1 MRATTSAGLV
11 LLLAAAP
18 VALPPGLPS
27 RADLAPDPTFVLPD
41 SLLAQLTLVTDL
53 ALDPD
58 GSLYLVD
65 RNLQAVLHLERSGAL
80 RRIIGRQG
88 GGPGEFSYIYQV
100 GVTRDSL
107 WAVDPGLRRITIFPT
122 SGRGQLTVP
131 FGSSRDDAASAV
143 REPVRRGIPAVMLA
157 DGGFVVEDA
166 LGMEST
172 GGVPTSI
179 AVLRTD
185 RDFVLRDT
193 VTVLPFEHSPLRFVY
208 RNGESHFMQ
217 PFSDDPTIGYASDGS
232 LIVRVNRTAARGAA
246 ESHFTVT
253 AWRGNGDPLWQR
265 EVAYRPARIT
275 RAMVDS
281 VAELLGGIQDP
292 RMPARPVT
300 PDSIRARLYRPPM
313 LPPVEQVVVGRDQSV
328 WLKVRFA
335 DSPAGRAE
343 WLLLSPRGFPLQRV
357 STDAGFRL
365 LEAERAML
373 WGVEGDAD
381 DIPRVVRYRVSLNS

>member
-1 MRATTSAGLV
+1 LPPD
-11 LLLAAAP
+11 LAP
-18 VALPPGLPS
+18 GVAL
-27 RADLAPDPTFVLPD
+27 DPDPTFVLAD
-41 SLLAQLTLVTDL
+41 SVLAQLTQVTDL

-65 RNLQAVLHLERSGAL
+65 RNFPAVLHLERSGAL
-80 RRIIGRQG
+80 RRIIGRRG

-100 GVTRDSL
+100 GFTRDSL
-107 WAVDPGLRRITIFPT
+107 WAVDPGLLRITIFPRN
-122 SGRGQLTVP
+122 GRGQLTVP
-131 FGSSRDDAASAV
+131 FGSSRNEGPSAV

-166 LGMEST
+166 LGTETT
-172 GGVPTSI
+172 GGIPTRI

-208 RNGESHFMQ
+208 RDGESHFMQ
-217 PFSDDPTIGYASDGS
+217 PFSDGPTIGYASDGS
-232 LIVRVNRTAARGAA
+232 LIVRVNRTAARGRG
-246 ESHFTVT
+246 ESGFTVT
-253 AWRGNGDPLWQR
+253 AWRGDGSQLWHR
-265 EVAYRPARIT
+265 EVRYHPARIT

-292 RMPARPVT
+292 QMPARPVT

-313 LPPVEQVVVGRDQSV
+313 LPPVQQVVVGRDQSV

-343 WLLLSPRGFPLQRV
+343 WLLLSPRGFPLRRV

-381 DIPRVVRYRVSLNS
+381 DIPRVVRYRVSMNS